1 MPADLATRWLAL
13 AAEGGPW
20 TLVGLALATLAS
32 EDLAC
37 IAAGLLVAQG
47 VVSFPAATAAC
58 LAGILIGDLALVAA
72 GRWLGAHGLDRAP
85 LRWFV
90 TREGVD
96 RAGRWLTARGAILI
110 FTTRFLPGTRL
121 PTYVAAGLL
130 RVPFA
135 RLTLWLTLACALW
148 TPLLVGAAAIFGEA
162 ARSWVQTWTAAAP
175 GLLLGGLLVWL
186 LVRLGLQASTWRG
199 RRLLLSRWRRIVR
212 WEFWPMWAVYP
223 PVVLWI
229 TWLGLRVRCLTW
241 FTAVNPGIG
250 AGGGLVGESKAEIL
264 RALDPSGA
272 VAPWTLIAPGETR
285 ARRAALEA
293 FLGTLATPF
302 PVVLKPDVGERGGG
316 VVIARDRAAADAALA
331 AAPGPL
337 IAQAYVPGVEFGVF
351 YARLP
356 SEARGRIF
364 AITEKRTPALT
375 GDGIRDLETLILAD
389 DRAVCMAAF
398 FLRQFAARR
407 DEVPGAGERVPLTD
421 LGTHCRGSLFLDGAA
436 HETPALLAEVER
448 VSRVFPGFY
457 FGRYDVRTPDAEAFR
472 RGEFT
477 VIELNGL
484 TSEATSIYDPRHGP
498 WHGWTVLCRQWH
510 LAWRIARET
519 RAAGA
524 RALTAAET
532 IRLALAHRG

>member
-1 MPADLATRWLAL
+1 MLAAFVDRSLAL

-20 TLVGLALATLAS
+20 TLLGLALATLAS

-47 VVSFPAATAAC
+47 AISFPAATFAC
-58 LAGILIGDLALVAA
+58 LVGILVGDVALVAA
-72 GRWLGAHGLDRAP
+72 GRWLGARWLDRAP

-96 RAGRWLTARGAILI
+96 RAALWLSERGAILI

-135 RLTLWLTLACALW
+135 RLALWLTLACALW
-148 TPLLVGAAAIFGEA
+148 TPLLVGAAAVFGDT
-162 ARSWVQTWTAAAP
+162 ARAWLQTWTAAAP
-175 GLLLGGLLVWL
+175 GLVLGGLLVWL
-186 LVRLGLQASTWRG
+186 LVRVGLQAATWRG
-199 RRLLLSRWRRIVR
+199 RRLLLSRWRRLVR

-241 FTAVNPGIG
+241 FTAVNPGID
-250 AGGGLVGESKAEIL
+250 AGGGLVGESKSAIL

-272 VAPWTLIAPGETR
+272 VAPWALIAPGEAS
-285 ARRAALEA
+285 ARRAALDA
-293 FLGTLATPF
+293 FLAARPAPF

-316 VVIARDRAAADAALA
+316 VVIARDRAAAEAALA

-337 IAQAYVPGVEFGVF
+337 IAQAYVPGIEFGVF
-351 YARLP
+351 YVRLP
-356 SEARGRIF
+356 SETRGRIF
-364 AITEKRTPALT
+364 AITEKRTPTLT
-375 GDGIRDLETLILAD
+375 GDGIRNLETLILAD
-389 DRAVCMAAF
+389 DRAVCMADF

-407 DEVPGAGERVPLTD
+407 DGVPAAGERIPLTD
-421 LGTHCRGSLFLDGAA
+421 LGTHCRGSLFLDGAH
-436 HETPALLAEVER
+436 HETPALLDEVER
-448 VSRVFPGFY
+448 VSRVFQGFH

-498 WHGWTVLCRQWH
+498 LHGWAVLCRQWH

-524 RALTAAET
+524 RTLTAAET
-532 IRLALAHRG
+532 IRLARASRN

>member
-1 MPADLATRWLAL
+1 MPAPLVDRSLAL

-20 TLVGLALATLAS
+20 TLLGLALATLAS

-47 VVSFPAATAAC
+47 AISFPAATAAC
-58 LAGILIGDLALVAA
+58 LAGILVGDLALVAA
-72 GRWLGAHGLDRAP
+72 GRWLGARWLDRAP

-96 RAGRWLTARGAILI
+96 RASRWLAARGAILI

-135 RLTLWLTLACALW
+135 RLALWLTLACALW
-148 TPLLVGAAAIFGEA
+148 TPLLVGAAAVFGDT
-162 ARSWVQTWTAAAP
+162 ARAWLQTWTTAAP
-175 GLLLGGLLVWL
+175 ALVLGGLLVWL
-186 LVRLGLQASTWRG
+186 LARVGLQAATWRG
-199 RRLLLSRWRRIVR
+199 RRLLLSRWRRAVR

-229 TWLGLRVRCLTW
+229 TWLGVRVRCLTW
-241 FTAVNPGIG
+241 FTAVNPGID
-250 AGGGLVGESKAEIL
+250 AGGGLVGESKSAIL
-264 RALDPSGA
+264 RALDPSRA
-272 VAPWTLIAPGETR
+272 VAPWALIAPGE
-285 ARRAALEA
+285 ASDRRTALDA
-293 FLGTLATPF
+293 FLAARPAPF

-316 VVIARDRAAADAALA
+316 VVIARDRASAEAALDET
-331 AAPGPL
+331 PGPL
-337 IAQAYVPGVEFGVF
+337 IAQAYVPGIEFGVF
-351 YARLP
+351 YVRLP

-364 AITEKRTPALT
+364 AITEKRTPALI
-375 GDGIRDLETLILAD
+375 GDGIRNLETLILAD
-389 DRAVCMAAF
+389 DRAVNMAEF

-407 DEVPGAGERVPLTD
+407 DEVPAAGERIPLTD
-421 LGTHCRGSLFLDGAA
+421 LGTHCRGSLFLDGAH
-436 HETPALLAEVER
+436 HETPALLAEIER
-448 VSRVFPGFY
+448 VSRVFDGFH
-457 FGRYDVRTPDAEAFR
+457 FGRYDVRTPGADAFR

-498 WHGWTVLCRQWH
+498 FHGWSVLCRQWH

-524 RALTAAET
+524 RTLTAAET
-532 IRLALAHRG
+532 IRLARAGRD